1 VSRRGWVLFAAM
13 GVIWGIPYLMIKVAD
28 GGVSVPVL
36 VFARVFAGSVLLLPI
51 AMRGGRLAT
60 LRCQWRWLVVFAAV
74 DVIVPWLLL
83 SDAER
88 RLSSSLSGL
97 LVAAAPVIGV
107 VAAKLAGVS
116 EPLTFIRWAGLGIG
130 LGGVALLMG
139 PGVSGGGVRPVLE
152 VLGTALCYAIGPV
165 IADRK
170 LNGADSLGA
179 TAACLGLAAVV
190 YAPAAALT
198 WPHAQPSARVLA
210 ALAGLALVC
219 TALAYI
225 LYFKL
230 IAEAGAARATV
241 ITYLNPAVAVALG
254 VVVLGERFTPLI
266 AISFALILAGSVLAT
281 GPAAHHGAGH
291 PRRGVRR
298 VREPSAGASPSTGLP
313 RARPRPQVTRWPAG
327 ERGLPG

>member
-1 VSRRGWVLFAAM
+1 MSRRGWVLFAVM

-28 GGVSVPVL
+28 GGVAVPVL

-51 AMRGGRLAT
+51 VTRRGGLRT
-60 LRCQWRWLVVFAAV
+60 LRPHWRWLVAFAAI
-74 DVIVPWLLL
+74 DVILPWLLL

-107 VAAKLAGVS
+107 GAAKLAGDT
-116 EPLTFIRWAGLGIG
+116 EPLTFVRWAGLGIG

-139 PGVSGGGVRPVLE
+139 PGASGDGARPVLE

-170 LNGADSLGA
+170 LAGTDSLAA

-198 WPHAQPSARVLA
+198 WPHAMPSARVLA

-225 LYFKL
+225 LYFNL
-230 IAEAGAARATV
+230 IAEVGAARATV
-241 ITYLNPAVAVALG
+241 ITYVNPAVAVGLG
-254 VVVLGERFTPLI
+254 VAVLGEPVNPLI
-266 AISFALILAGSVLAT
+266 EISFALILAGSVLAT
-281 GPAAHHGAGH
+281 RPAAHSTAGH
-291 PRRGVRR
+291 ARRGVRR
-298 VREPSAGASPSTGLP
+298 LRGHSAASPGAGLP
-313 RARPRPQVTRWPAG
+313 EPARAPR
-327 ERGLPG
+327 